1 MKLNLAKKWHFWH
14 GEMPFLTFA
23 PKIRHRML
31 QNAILSSE
39 TAKTHPNYPQTKGFV
54 LKHHQNDFK
63 QLFWKVKILHFFQN
77 FNFQK
82 WEFSFWFSTGNESWK
97 FQKLNFAKKSR
108 FSDREVIFRQTL
120 LVSSPFGCVFSVS
133 ELRIAFWSILW
144 RIFGAKVK
152 MAFSHAKNAIF
163 S

>member
-1 MKLNLAKKWHFWH
+1 MAKICFYVAKKMCS
-14 GEMPFLTFA
+14 EA
-23 PKIRHRML
+23 CKAL
-31 QNAILSSE
+31 Q
-39 TAKTHPNYPQTKGFV
+39 THPNYPRTKGFA

-63 QLFWKVKILHFFQN
+63 QLFCKVKILHFFQN

-108 FSDREVIFRQTL
+108 FSNREVIFRQTL
-120 LVSSPFGCVFSVS
+120 LVSSPFGCVLSVS

-152 MAFSHAKNAIF
+152 NGIF
-163 S
+163 PCQKCHF